1 MYIIGLLIVLSM
13 NNRNED
19 RKAWEIENQRS
30 NSLVMDFNLN
40 LVFETLKRKIC

>member
-1 MYIIGLLIVLSM
+1 MQKTTFEVPKMDCPS
-13 NNRNED
+13 E
-19 RKAWEIENQRS
+19 ENQIS